1 MQVLTPKSRDCG
13 GSPPRCSVGGVP
25 VGEYL
30 FDFRAANVSVR
41 NQTMAAWFVEE
52 YMLGQSGAGSDSI
65 VGYYIDDGWAADV
78 KSNAHG
84 PSFAL
89 STLEYP
95 FVWVNGVLNGYSST
109 RVSLW
114 DSLMFGRLAMR
125 FANVRA
131 GTRVLMLVLV
141 QATSVRQTGAAAQS
155 KQAPRKT
162 PLSAAVEGAC
172 PSTSI

>member
-84 PSFAL
+84 PSECDSNWQADTARPPPL
-89 STLEYP
+89 STRRYP
-95 FVWVNGVLNGYSST
+95 FAWRNGVLNGY
-109 RVSLW
+109 
-114 DSLMFGRLAMR
+114 
-125 FANVRA
+125 
-131 GTRVLMLVLV
+131 
-141 QATSVRQTGAAAQS
+141 
-155 KQAPRKT
+155 
-162 PLSAAVEGAC
+162 
-172 PSTSI
+172 